1 MWYQR
6 NLNINYD
13 IEINS
18 NTEKE
23 EYNNTLQWLVIL
35 CYKENYEWLR
45 LLKFLDSM
53 NK

>member
-1 MWYQR
+1 MRYQR
-6 NLNINYD
+6 NLNINDD
-13 IEINS
+13 IEIDS

-23 EYNNTLQWLVIL
+23 EYNNTLQRLVIL

-45 LLKFLDSM
+45 LPKFLDSM